1 MIDFTKLLLNLSEVS
16 LMFKWVDISSTN
28 LITNGLDIFSTLPKW
43 TSYTTSKSNKQ
54 LNTDT
59 WQITIALY
67 SQVLI
72 KLLPVNLYMKLII
85 TRMVKDTSKMLN
97 SFWTH
102 LTLLTHQILKEFCF
116 SSIFYF
122 LKIWRMILYF

>member
-16 LMFKWVDISSTN
+16 PMFKWVDISSTN
-28 LITNGLDIFSTLPKW
+28 LITNGLDIFSTLPNW

-59 WQITIALY
+59 WLITIALY

-72 KLLPVNLYMKLII
+72 KLLPVNLYMKL
-85 TRMVKDTSKMLN
+85 TTTSMVKDTSKMLN
-97 SFWTH
+97 SCWTH
-102 LTLLTHQILKEFCF
+102 STSLTHQTPKEFCS

-122 LKIWRMILYF
+122 LKTWRMILYF